1 MSNSGT
7 CSTLVTHGAHSIQEH
22 TDTHRNFIADAQRRA
37 RHANFIHPAD
47 EATGQVDAA
56 HPPQSDAIELAITG
70 HDVRIALRT
79 MQERAFH
86 SFA

>member
-1 MSNSGT
+1 
-7 CSTLVTHGAHSIQEH
+7 
-22 TDTHRNFIADAQRRA
+22 
-37 RHANFIHPAD
+37 
-47 EATGQVDAA
+47 
-56 HPPQSDAIELAITG
+56 LAITG

>member
-1 MSNSGT
+1 MRNT
-7 CSTLVTHGAHSIQEH
+7 TRTVAALSIQQVADMHEAH
-22 TDTHRNFIADAQRRA
+22 IADAQRRA
-37 RHANFIHPAD
+37 RHANLIHPGD

>member
-1 MSNSGT
+1 MQQ
-7 CSTLVTHGAHSIQEH
+7 VADMHEAH
-22 TDTHRNFIADAQRRA
+22 IADAQRRA
-37 RHANFIHPAD
+37 RHANLIHPAD